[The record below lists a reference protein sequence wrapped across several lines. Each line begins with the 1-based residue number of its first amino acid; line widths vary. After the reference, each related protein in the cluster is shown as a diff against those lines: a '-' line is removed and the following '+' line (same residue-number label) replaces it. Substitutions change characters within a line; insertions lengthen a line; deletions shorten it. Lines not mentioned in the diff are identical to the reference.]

1 MLTAIEPVAV
11 EAGLGVG
18 WTFGEESG
26 MVDLLVAS
34 DGASAHLCVG
44 FGAGTLCIVVNR
56 IALLLRDE

>member
-44 FGAGTLCIVVNR
+44 FGAGAGYGQQWLNVC
-56 IALLLRDE
+56 AQ